1 MERLLDAVE
10 AVVRLV
16 SPEKVQAIASRIR
29 RTDANKNVGSLSGVV
44 GTPTAAG
51 VVERL
56 VEAWNGTTVGAEEL
70 ASMLLAASHVFTRV
84 ASQQSMELVWTGPT
98 TPFVSARRTEQALLQ
113 VINSAEKSLF
123 ITSFVA
129 YDVSTIVKAL
139 NASSARGVAIYM
151 LLELSKDEGGRVNF
165 DVLAKMGELVPT
177 ARLYAWDK
185 KTEDFSGGSV
195 HAKVAVADAKICF
208 ITSANLTGYAME
220 KNMEA
225 GVILVGGAIAASLSE
240 HLFALISTG
249 TVQPVK

>member
-29 RTDANKNVGSLSGVV
+29 RTDANKNIGSLSGAV

-70 ASMLLAASHVFTRV
+70 ASMLLAASHVFTKV
-84 ASQQSMELVWTGPT
+84 ASQQSLELVWTGPT
-98 TPFVSARRTEQALLQ
+98 TPFVSTRRTEQALLQ
-113 VINSAEKSLF
+113 VINAAEHTLF

-129 YDVSTIVKAL
+129 YDVSTIVQAL
-139 NASSARGVAIYM
+139 NTAAKRGVSISI
-151 LLELSKDEGGRVNF
+151 LLELSKAQGGNVSIDGIEMMRV
-165 DVLAKMGELVPT
+165 LVPK
-177 ARLYAWDK
+177 ARFFAWHDK
-185 KTEDFSGGSV
+185 DELFQEGSV
-195 HAKVAVADAKICF
+195 HAKVAVGDGKVCF

-220 KNMEA
+220 RNMEA
-225 GVILVGGAIAASLSE
+225 GVLITGGDVPRTVFQHLQSLVDTSVVS
-240 HLFALISTG
+240 
-249 TVQPVK
+249 PV